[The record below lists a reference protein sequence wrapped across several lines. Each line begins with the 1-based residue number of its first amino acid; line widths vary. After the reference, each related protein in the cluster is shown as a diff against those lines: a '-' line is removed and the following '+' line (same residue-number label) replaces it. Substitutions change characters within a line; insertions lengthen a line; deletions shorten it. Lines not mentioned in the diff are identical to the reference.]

1 MSVLS
6 NKLYLMIG
14 RRYCCTKTENGTEF
28 YDIGIFRKFKRKP
41 NMKQYYKF
49 QEETK
54 TRNIRIIQYSSK
66 PCKQNP
72 DTIVVEHSKCKY
84 GLLISKNPKSIVN
97 D

>member
-1 MSVLS
+1 MPVLS

-14 RRYCCTKTENGTEF
+14 RRHCCTKAERGTEF

-54 TRNIRIIQYSSK
+54 ASNIRIIQCSSES
-66 PCKQNP
+66 CKQNS
-72 DTIVVEHSKCKY
+72 DTIIEHPQCKY
-84 GLLISKNPKSIVN
+84 GLIIRKKPKCVVN
-97 D
+97 N

>member
-14 RRYCCTKTENGTEF
+14 RRHCCTKTENGTEF

-54 TRNIRIIQYSSK
+54 ASNIRIIQCSSES
-66 PCKQNP
+66 CKQNS
-72 DTIVVEHSKCKY
+72 DTIIEHPQCKY
-84 GLLISKNPKSIVN
+84 GLIIPKKPKCVVN
-97 D
+97 N